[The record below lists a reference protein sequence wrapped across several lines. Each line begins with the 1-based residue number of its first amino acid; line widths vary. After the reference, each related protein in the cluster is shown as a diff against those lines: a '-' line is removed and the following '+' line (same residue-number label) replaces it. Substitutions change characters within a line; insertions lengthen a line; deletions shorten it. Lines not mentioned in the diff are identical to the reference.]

1 MYVYNSTGE
10 KKEISPENEYRYAH
24 SQKKHVLFDKDEIGN
39 LIPRESRKRGVR
51 EREREMEGERWRE
64 RERGRRRE
72 RDRERERER
81 ERGRE
86 REREREREGDRDK
99 SR

>member
-1 MYVYNSTGE
+1 MGIGLCLYVYNSTGE

-51 EREREMEGERWRE
+51 ERERQRE
-64 RERGRRRE
+64 NDKDTAMGR
-72 RDRERERER
+72 
-81 ERGRE
+81 
-86 REREREREGDRDK
+86 K
-99 SR
+99 SIHCPCSVRMPVQVV